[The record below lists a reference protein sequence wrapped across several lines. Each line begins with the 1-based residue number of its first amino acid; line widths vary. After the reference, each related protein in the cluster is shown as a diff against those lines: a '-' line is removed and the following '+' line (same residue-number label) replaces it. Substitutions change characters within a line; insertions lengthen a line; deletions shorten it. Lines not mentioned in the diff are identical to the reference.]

1 MLEMVE
7 LWMFALVVIS
17 TVFGALG
24 SLFLKLGSKNL
35 KGLKEL
41 ISNKSLLLGLF
52 LFVLATLFIIVALKF
67 GELSKIFPITSL
79 TYIWVA
85 ILSWK
90 FLKES
95 MTATKIAAFVL
106 IIIGVIFV
114 TS

>member
-1 MLEMVE
+1 MVE
-7 LWMFALVVIS
+7 LWTFALVVIS

-52 LFVLATLFIIVALKF
+52 LFVLATIFIIFALKF

-85 ILSWK
+85 IISWR
-90 FLKES
+90 FLKEK
-95 MTATKIAAFVL
+95 MTKEKLAAFVFIVVGIL
-106 IIIGVIFV
+106 FV
-114 TS
+114 TG

>member
-1 MLEMVE
+1 MVE
-7 LWMFALVVIS
+7 LWTFALAVVS

-24 SLFLKLGSKNL
+24 SLFLKLGSRNL
-35 KGLKEL
+35 KVREL

-52 LFVLATLFIIVALKF
+52 LFVLAAIFIIFALKF

-90 FLKES
+90 FLKEK
-95 MTATKIAAFVL
+95 MTKGKTAAFVL
-106 IIIGVIFV
+106 ILLGIFFV
-114 TS
+114 TG